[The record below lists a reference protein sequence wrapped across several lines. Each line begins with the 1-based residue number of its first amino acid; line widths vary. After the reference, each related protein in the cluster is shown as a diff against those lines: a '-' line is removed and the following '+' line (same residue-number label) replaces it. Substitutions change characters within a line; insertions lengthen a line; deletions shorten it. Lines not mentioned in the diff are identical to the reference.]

1 MAQVALL
8 LALLLLSFPSLLL
21 ASPRFGASVSGV
33 AQSKEPPD
41 MQGYQFL
48 LNYDPDRFHWRKFN
62 VYFDGGVSHFWVDN
76 STNNSTLNIYS
87 AAPVVRYSFKK
98 RGPVSPFLELS
109 IGVSY
114 LNQTRIADRNL
125 GIHFAFQDRLGIGAF
140 LGKSEQFSIGINAI
154 HYSNAHLAHYNA
166 GITIP
171 LLIDIGY
178 RFS

>member
-1 MAQVALL
+1 MVQVAFLLALILISLPRLL
-8 LALLLLSFPSLLL
+8 LAAPH
-21 ASPRFGASVSGV
+21 FGANVSTV
-33 AQSKEPPD
+33 AQSKEPSN
-41 MQGYQFL
+41 MHGYQFL

-62 VYFDGGVSHFWVDN
+62 VYFDGGVSHFWVD
-76 STNNSTLNIYS
+76 TDANSTLNIYS
-87 AAPVVRYSFKK
+87 AAPVIRYTFRK
-98 RGPVSPFLELS
+98 RGPLSPYLELS

-125 GIHFAFQDRLGIGAF
+125 GIHFAFQDRLGIGAL
-140 LGKSEQFSIGINAI
+140 LGKSEQFSIGLNAI